1 MNLTGKQIHLFFKIG
16 VWSKGVDGALEM
28 IAGVAILFTSPGS
41 LRNLV
46 GWLTHEELQEDPTD
60 FFAIHLV
67 EFFHHL
73 SISTKHFA
81 SAYLLVYGMT
91 KIGLVIG
98 LLRGK
103 LWSYPTALSVLGLFF
118 CYQICRLSHNHSIWL
133 GVFSVIDLIVL
144 VLIWR
149 DYKYMKKIKA
159 AWSQAAPLKHDD
171 SGVGVEL

>member
-1 MNLTGKQIHLFFKIG
+1 MKLTENQVHLLFKIG
-16 VWSKGVDGALEM
+16 VWSKGIDGALEM
-28 IAGVAILFTSPGS
+28 IAGVALLFTSPGS

-46 GWLTHEELQEDPTD
+46 GWLTQGELQEDPTD
-60 FFAIHLV
+60 FVATHLV

-81 SAYLLVYGMT
+81 SVYLLVYGMA
-91 KIGLVIG
+91 KLGLVIG

-118 CYQICRLSHNHSIWL
+118 CYQIYRLSHNHSIWL

-149 DYKYMKKIKA
+149 DYKYMKIIKEA
-159 AWSQAAPLKHDD
+159 RPQVSPVKHDD